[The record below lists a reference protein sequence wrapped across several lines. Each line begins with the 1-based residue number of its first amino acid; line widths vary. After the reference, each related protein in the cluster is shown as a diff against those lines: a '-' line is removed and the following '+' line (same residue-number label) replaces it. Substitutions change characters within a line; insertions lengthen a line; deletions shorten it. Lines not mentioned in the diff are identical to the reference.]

1 MKTNQQRV
9 VIVDGH
15 PLLKAGL
22 RAMLTEERD
31 IEVHIDS
38 EWDGAA
44 NPADSCVV
52 PQMLVIDRTLPG
64 MNQME
69 AVAEVRRRYPDAPVL
84 MIMPHETED
93 LVRASLQT
101 GAIGCIRMDATHEE
115 MRVAIRSVLQGN
127 SYLGMDVSGR
137 AVKRFPE
144 GRSAG
149 AGSDPDALTQRERDV
164 LKLVAAGKSSK
175 HIAEFLSLSVKTVG
189 KHRANL
195 MAKLDLHNAA
205 GLTAY
210 AIERGMLY

>member
-22 RAMLTEERD
+22 RAMLAEEPD
-31 IEVHIDS
+31 IEVHIDTGR
-38 EWDGAA
+38 DGEADH
-44 NPADSCVV
+44 ADSCLA
-52 PQMLVIDRTLPG
+52 PQMLLIDRTLPG
-64 MNQME
+64 MNQTE
-69 AVAEVRRRYPDAPVL
+69 AVAEVRRRYPDSPVL

-101 GAIGCIRMDATHEE
+101 GAIGCIRVDATHEE

-127 SYLGMDVSGR
+127 SYLGMDVSGK
-137 AVKRFPE
+137 AVKPLPG
-144 GRSAG
+144 GRSSG
-149 AGSDPDALTQRERDV
+149 AGGEPDALTQRERDV
-164 LKLVAAGKSSK
+164 LKLVATGRSSK

-210 AIERGMLY
+210 AIERGLLY